1 MRARTLVVAIVV
13 GASLTVARAAAAQD
27 LAAKGAELYAAQ
39 KCNICHSI
47 AGKGPGKNALDGVGT
62 KLTADEIRQWIVDP
76 KTMTTKTKSTAKP
89 AMTAKFAGLAKADLD
104 ALVAYM
110 QSLKKK

>member
-1 MRARTLVVAIVV
+1 MKVRILAIAIVF
-13 GASLTVARAAAAQD
+13 GAALALAPAAAAQD
-27 LAAKGAELYAAQ
+27 LVAKGVEVYAAQ

-62 KLTADEIRQWIVDP
+62 KLSADDIRLWITDP
-76 KTMTTKTKSTAKP
+76 KTMTTKTKSVAKP
-89 AMTAKFAGLAKADLD
+89 PMKAYTGLAKADLD

>member
-1 MRARTLVVAIVV
+1 VKLRILVTGILGGAALAVAVP
-13 GASLTVARAAAAQD
+13 AAAQD
-27 LAAKGAELYAAQ
+27 AVAKGVQVYAAQ
-39 KCNICHSI
+39 KCSICHAI
-47 AGKGPGKNALDGVGT
+47 AGKGPGKNTLDGVGS
-62 KLTADEIRQWIVDP
+62 KLSADDIRQWIVDP

-89 AMTAKFAGLAKADLD
+89 PMKAYTGLAKADLD